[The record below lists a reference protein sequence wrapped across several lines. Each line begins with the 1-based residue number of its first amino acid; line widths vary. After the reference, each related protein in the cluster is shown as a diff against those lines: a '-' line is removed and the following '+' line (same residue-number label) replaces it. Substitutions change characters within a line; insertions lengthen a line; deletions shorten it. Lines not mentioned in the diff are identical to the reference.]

1 MIFFS
6 KPSSYYERIPASCS
20 HDVIIRPKYLIR
32 RFANCPDS
40 KFTDTLLL
48 TISDMDQMNSTGFTA
63 TRIVLLLGPPPL
75 PPLPA
80 TCLLRIPFI
89 VNACWMTL
97 LLWYCRN
104 FRPVSPLVNHAW
116 CHVFKVISVFRII
129 RSAVGHFSCLRFP
142 RIWLD
147 CLSTKIT
154 LLACLC
160 QNSANVM

>member
-6 KPSSYYERIPASCS
+6 KPSSFYERIPASCS
-20 HDVIIRPKYLIR
+20 HDVIIRPKYLIL

-40 KFTDTLLL
+40 KYTDTLLL
-48 TISDMDQMNSTGFTA
+48 TISDIDQINSTGFTA
-63 TRIVLLLGPPPL
+63 TRSVHLLAPPP
-75 PPLPA
+75 PSPLR

-104 FRPVSPLVNHAW
+104 FRPVSSSVNHAW

-129 RSAVGHFSCLRFP
+129 RSAVSHFSCLRFP

-160 QNSANVM
+160 QNSVNVM